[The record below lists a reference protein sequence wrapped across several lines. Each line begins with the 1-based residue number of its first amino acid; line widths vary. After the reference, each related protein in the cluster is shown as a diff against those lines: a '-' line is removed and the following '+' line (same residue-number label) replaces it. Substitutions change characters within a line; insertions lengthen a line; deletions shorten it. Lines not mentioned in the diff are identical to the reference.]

1 MLCETSFEIFVACTR
16 QNRNLPRLGKSGKFS
31 LKHGQFGARQA
42 ARPKTQLLLE
52 KVMSS
57 FPNELVWYTLEWN
70 ISWPHRID
78 ATAHVTSSSLTLFK
92 NNFHCVARLRTNFL
106 KTINVSCVLIYL
118 CLQCRFHSRSY
129 NRS

>member
-1 MLCETSFEIFVACTR
+1 MLRETSFEIFVACTR

-42 ARPKTQLLLE
+42 VRPKTQLLLE

-57 FPNELVWYTLEWN
+57 FPNEFVSYTLEWN
-70 ISWPHRID
+70 ISWPHRTD
-78 ATAHVTSSSLTLFK
+78 ATAHVSSPSLTLSK
-92 NNFHCVARLRTNFL
+92 NNFRCVTNFL
-106 KTINVSCVLIYL
+106 KTIVSCVLIHL